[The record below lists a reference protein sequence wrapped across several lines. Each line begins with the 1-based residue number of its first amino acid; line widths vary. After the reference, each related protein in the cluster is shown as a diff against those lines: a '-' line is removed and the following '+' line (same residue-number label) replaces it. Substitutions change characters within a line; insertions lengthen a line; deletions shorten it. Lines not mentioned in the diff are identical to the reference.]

1 MEIHLSDAEKVYII
15 RGAQEGIRSDGRSP
29 LDYRPLSLETGVLST
44 TNGSARVRLSS
55 TDLLIGVKAD
65 LTEIDDV
72 QSYRN
77 RLKFYIDCSANATPS
92 FEGKGGQDFATEI
105 ACALEAAYDND
116 LLLPDLKRLILSPY
130 HVWRITVDIVILQCG
145 GNILDAA
152 GLGVKA
158 ALHDTEI
165 PNVVVRPAD
174 EGKFTVDLP
183 DDCTVWKMDVSRA
196 PLFVCVNKIGT
207 ANVVDATLYE
217 EATTRVSLWIGV
229 SIPLL
234 DNDMIQSI
242 SEDQCQIPLVRQC
255 GGGALEQDS
264 LDEMLRVGIQICLRL
279 HAALSKRLADE
290 ENDDVV
296 DRNTFL
302 R

>member
-152 GLGVKA
+152 GLGVYIFFYVKA
-158 ALHDTEI
+158 
-165 PNVVVRPAD
+165 
-174 EGKFTVDLP
+174 
-183 DDCTVWKMDVSRA
+183 
-196 PLFVCVNKIGT
+196 
-207 ANVVDATLYE
+207 
-217 EATTRVSLWIGV
+217 
-229 SIPLL
+229 
-234 DNDMIQSI
+234 
-242 SEDQCQIPLVRQC
+242 
-255 GGGALEQDS
+255 
-264 LDEMLRVGIQICLRL
+264 
-279 HAALSKRLADE
+279 
-290 ENDDVV
+290 
-296 DRNTFL
+296 
-302 R
+302 